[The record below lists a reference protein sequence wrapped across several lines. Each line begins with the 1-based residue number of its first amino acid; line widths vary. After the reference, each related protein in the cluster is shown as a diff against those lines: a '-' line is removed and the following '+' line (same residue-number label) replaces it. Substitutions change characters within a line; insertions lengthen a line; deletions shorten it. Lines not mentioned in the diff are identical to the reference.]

1 MDWDAYARGEID
13 VCHLCRDKEAV
24 TSDGV
29 CSDCEAKHPRK
40 PKPANSRSLVV
51 IDGNGTLHFD
61 GVEYVKRERVAELEN
76 LGRLA
81 KRLMK
86 QKQAT
91 IERLRGALEHIA
103 YNISMS
109 MPAAHGHA
117 ESWYRGQLGSA
128 ISHAARTLAGPGEG
142 E

>member
-40 PKPANSRSLVV
+40 PKPANSRGLVV

-61 GVEYVKRERVAELEN
+61 GVEYVKRERVAELE
-76 LGRLA
+76 
-81 KRLMK
+81 KRLRE
-86 QKQAT
+86 AND
-91 IERLRGALEHIA
+91 RAAEHCPDCR
-103 YNISMS
+103 N
-109 MPAAHGHA
+109 
-117 ESWYRGQLGSA
+117 
-128 ISHAARTLAGPGEG
+128 SHL
-142 E
+142 